1 MLAGAGTSYG
11 NLGAYEKWDA
21 PTGTVMTPTGVAS
34 YGGGSI
40 TNAPQI
46 GSAGGGLSFGAA
58 AMLWSSPGNMGV
70 SGPSAFVLPPT
81 RVYDGLY
88 SNWGSGD
95 TDGFDV
101 TYSYSSGT
109 TVGVPQSVRF
119 VTSLSSVPE
128 PSSFLLF
135 SIASVVC
142 LRRRRAPEPRIL
154 VA

>member
-40 TNAPQI
+40 TN
-46 GSAGGGLSFGAA
+46 

>member
-1 MLAGAGTSYG
+1 MGTFETWVPPAGTV
-11 NLGAYEKWDA
+11 LTTA
-21 PTGTVMTPTGVAS
+21 GVAS
-34 YGGGSI
+34 YGGGQ
-40 TNAPQI
+40 TAHAPQS
-46 GSAGGGLSFGAA
+46 GSAGGGLSLAETSF
-58 AMLWSSPGNMGV
+58 LWGSPGFSGG
-70 SGPSAFVLPPT
+70 GPSAFVLPPT